1 MVTSRGVEAV
11 ARGRAA
17 RAPSS
22 TVEVRWSE
30 SPADREGAFGV
41 RRAVFM
47 DEQGYTEEQEFDAA
61 DARAMH
67 ALALA
72 DGEVVGTARLVL
84 ERDDLGQAAVV
95 GRVAVLPPHR
105 GRGVGSALV
114 AFVVRNAAVM
124 GPYVVLAGAQVRALG
139 FWERLGFQRTGEG
152 YMDFHVPHEWM
163 ELRLD
168 RR

>member
-1 MVTSRGVEAV
+1 MR
-11 ARGRAA
+11 
-17 RAPSS
+17 

-30 SPADREGAFGV
+30 SPVDVDAAFAV

-67 ALALA
+67 ALALS

-84 ERDDLGQAAVV
+84 ERDDLGAVAV
-95 GRVAVLPPHR
+95 LGRVAVLPPHR
-105 GRGVGSALV
+105 GRGIGGALV
-114 AFVVRNAAVM
+114 AFAVRNATVM
-124 GPYVVLAGAQVRALG
+124 GPYIVRAGAQVRALG
-139 FWERLGFQRTGEG
+139 FWQRLGFERTGDA